1 MKNFEEE
8 YNVFQDALEIPKPWY
23 VFHNE
28 LAKEEKHLTHLY

>member
-28 LAKEEKHLTHLY
+28 LAKLSSDFFQR